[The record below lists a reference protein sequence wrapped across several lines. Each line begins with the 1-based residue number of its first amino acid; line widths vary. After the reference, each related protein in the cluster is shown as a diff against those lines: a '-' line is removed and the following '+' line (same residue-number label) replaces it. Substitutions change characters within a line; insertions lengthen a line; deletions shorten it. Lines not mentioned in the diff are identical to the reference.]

1 MMYRYAVKLDPEDG
15 GFVVTFPAFPEAVS
29 EGDTRAEAMANAVDC
44 LDETIAA
51 RILAREPLPLGRARG
66 GNVVEPS
73 PAIAAKASLYVGV
86 REAGLLSTTQLAQRL
101 GVGETEARR
110 LLDPHHETRLSRLDA
125 HLRALGWR
133 MRVEAIDDAA

>member
-1 MMYRYAVKLDPEDG
+1 MYRYAVKLAPERR
-15 GFVVTFPAFPEAVS
+15 GFVVMFPAFPEAVTQ
-29 EGDTRAEAMANAVDC
+29 GDTRAEALANAADC
-44 LDETIAA
+44 LDEAIAA

-66 GNVVEPS
+66 ADMVEPS
-73 PAIAAKASLYVGV
+73 TAIAAKASLYLAA
-86 REAGLLSTTQLAQRL
+86 RDAGLLSATQLALHL

-133 MRVEAIDDAA
+133 MRVEAIDAAA